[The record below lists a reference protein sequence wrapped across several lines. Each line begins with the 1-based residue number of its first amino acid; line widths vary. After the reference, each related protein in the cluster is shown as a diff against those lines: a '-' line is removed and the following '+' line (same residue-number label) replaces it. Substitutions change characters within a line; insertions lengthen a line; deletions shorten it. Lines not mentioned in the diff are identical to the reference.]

1 MPYQFYR
8 KMLFGLILI
17 ILAIKVVS
25 QSTSPKL
32 VTINPQSTTKGDLK
46 LSDVVESI
54 KYIPLE
60 TRNNC
65 LIGNVTY
72 FDVSQNYIIVYC
84 SQAKNFYLFRKNGT
98 FIRKISRLGQGPSEY
113 IEPSAIYLDELKKNI
128 IICDFNKML
137 YFSLDG
143 AFLNYKS
150 IDLNQEMYLGYANE
164 RFVTGTPSGVFI
176 DSTFYVYKILDSQ
189 GKVIKKAKKSI
200 PLYVGGNKEHKVA
213 FVSFGPPIHYYK
225 FDGKIHVKEA
235 VLNDTVYEVSLNN
248 LFLPKYVIKAGKYS
262 VTPEIKSDLKR
273 YFDLARS
280 YVVPLSVFEARN
292 YLFLSYQYKEIKYYC
307 YYDKTTKTLNYFDS
321 KQGIPN
327 DYNGGFDFWP
337 YHISGQSNNEFYTFY
352 NADKFSDQPQQKKYA
367 PKGSPASIKQVKDLF
382 QKMDPEA
389 NPVLVITKM
398 K

>member
-1 MPYQFYR
+1 M
-8 KMLFGLILI
+8 
-17 ILAIKVVS
+17 
-25 QSTSPKL
+25 
-32 VTINPQSTTKGDLK
+32 
-46 LSDVVESI
+46 
-54 KYIPLE
+54 
-60 TRNNC
+60 
-65 LIGNVTY
+65 
-72 FDVSQNYIIVYC
+72 
-84 SQAKNFYLFRKNGT
+84 
-98 FIRKISRLGQGPSEY
+98 
-113 IEPSAIYLDELKKNI
+113 
-128 IICDFNKML
+128 
-137 YFSLDG
+137 
-143 AFLNYKS
+143 
-150 IDLNQEMYLGYANE
+150 
-164 RFVTGTPSGVFI
+164 
-176 DSTFYVYKILDSQ
+176 
-189 GKVIKKAKKSI
+189 
-200 PLYVGGNKEHKVA
+200 
-213 FVSFGPPIHYYK
+213 
-225 FDGKIHVKEA
+225 
-235 VLNDTVYEVSLNN
+235 NDTVYEVSLNN